1 MKSHF
6 KNWQMNFNSVTI
18 LFTTKSILMKKFI
31 TLLIMSV
38 AVIGCSKQNDATQHI
53 SRTAEAVLFNK
64 EAGGETI
71 VLENA
76 TAVID
81 VFEDNRMTVHIKNQN
96 GKEEYRFTLN
106 DVSFESGKVDID
118 GTYDFKN
125 MYDIDFIRSLNTS
138 EEYFRYFP
146 DFKGHTLILCSKY
159 GIRSVNLD

>member
-1 MKSHF
+1 
-6 KNWQMNFNSVTI
+6 
-18 LFTTKSILMKKFI
+18 
-31 TLLIMSV
+31 MSV

-138 EEYFRYFP
+138 EEYFRYF
-146 DFKGHTLILCSKY
+146 HRLIFC
-159 GIRSVNLD
+159 